1 MHRPGMKELAQQLG
15 LDRSTISRAL
25 SEDKSHLVAR
35 ETREKIRSIAI
46 AAGYRPDLTA
56 AALRRGRS
64 QTVGVLVSDLGNETF
79 INVIRTIIASLNE
92 GEGVPATIPLIAET
106 LDRSEAT
113 RTLVNT
119 FLSRRVDA
127 IISLAST
134 EEDRQILD
142 DASHEV
148 PVVLAVRSLAALSL
162 PSALCDDKAGGALIA
177 RHFAER
183 GHEVVCQVQ
192 GPPLAATFTN
202 RAQGFGEMCQK
213 HGMLEVPA
221 GLSAQRAT
229 YAAGKAAFDSI
240 LFASPRPTAV
250 FAHND
255 AIALGL
261 IEAARQRELAVPGD
275 MAIAGFNDTQIGRV
289 LATPLTTVAYP
300 IEEVGRHAGLLVR
313 ALTVDPRAQVES
325 KTFGPKL
332 VVRLSA

>member
-1 MHRPGMKELAQQLG
+1 VNRPSMKELARQLG

-35 ETREKIRSIAI
+35 ETREEIRSVAI

-79 INVIRTIIASLNE
+79 INVIRTIIMSLNE
-92 GEGVPATIPLIAET
+92 GEGVPPTTPLIAET
-106 LDRSEAT
+106 LDRPEAT
-113 RTLVNT
+113 RQLVDT

-134 EEDRQILD
+134 EADQQILD

-148 PVVLAVRSLAALSL
+148 PIVLAVRSLAALSL
-162 PSALCDDKAGGALIA
+162 PSALCDDKAGGALVA
-177 RHFAER
+177 CHFAER
-183 GHEVVCQVQ
+183 GHKVVCQVQ

-202 RAQGFGEMCQK
+202 RAQGFSEVCQK
-213 HGMLEVPA
+213 HRMMEVPA
-221 GLSAQRAT
+221 GLSVQHAT
-229 YAAGKAAFDSI
+229 YATGKAAFDSI
-240 LFASPRPTAV
+240 LSASPRPTAI

-261 IEAARQRELAVPGD
+261 IEAARQRGLAVPGD
-275 MAIAGFNDTQIGRV
+275 TAIAGFNDTQIGRV

-313 ALTVDPRAQVES
+313 VLTVDPKAQIES
-325 KTFGPKL
+325 KSFGPKL
-332 VVRLSA
+332 VVRQSA